1 MENCLFLMCKFRGV
15 TLVIKYNNG
24 FNFKDLV
31 YKLCAKWS
39 ELVGSFL
46 NISYSRAGH
55 SSCGLESEE
64 DLEVMVRLA
73 FSCDIHRID
82 VFVKCCSLGEGYLIC
97 DGETSSSS
105 SSSVVCETDFL
116 PSFYSNQWKPL
127 LSDGWVN
134 CMKGVGQRFAQGV
147 VEFRD
152 ALSKYYIHSD
162 FNFDF
167 VKNDKDRVTV
177 HCKRRADLGCLW
189 SVHARVENY
198 SKAFVI
204 KQFDDVH
211 TCGSSFRT
219 IKHARMTSS
228 MIGGLISSDIRNKAL
243 TSVSEVV
250 CDFKDYYG
258 TKVSYRRSWMGVEK
272 AKGLVFGDYSSSF
285 DDLRWYVD
293 AANACNLGSVFD
305 MEFDIDSKGR
315 HFKCLFF
322 AFEACIH
329 GFKYCRPVLMLDGT
343 FLKGRHKGCLL
354 AATAK
359 DGNQGLYPLCFAIV
373 DGESYDSWHW
383 FLSKLLGILTLE
395 RDIAFVTN
403 RHRGLLKAL
412 AEVFPF
418 SCNSFCL
425 MHLKRN
431 LKTYLSVKSRE
442 SKEYL
447 LTLFSRC
454 AYAPTI
460 ELLNELFEEFK
471 GRCGRNVE
479 RFLEDLPNE
488 CWCNAYFQGKRY
500 GEMCTNAAESFN
512 SWIRDE
518 RHLFSTSLVDAIRVK
533 LMEQFSRRKEVGNKW
548 NRIVCPFAEKKL
560 EEAFNDT
567 KAWIVKKCSDDIYE
581 IQLDHSVMV
590 DIGKRCC
597 SCRLWEIDSFPYKHG
612 FCAIKRS
619 EKDLNCFL
627 DDYYRVSSYCDS
639 YSHSIYPVPSMWKPN
654 VVVDDDVVLPPLC
667 KRPAGHLRTERI
679 PSKGEIKRIRCS
691 RCEKMRTHNRKT
703 CKQALF

>member
-1 MENCLFLMCKFRGV
+1 
-15 TLVIKYNNG
+15 
-24 FNFKDLV
+24 
-31 YKLCAKWS
+31 
-39 ELVGSFL
+39 
-46 NISYSRAGH
+46 
-55 SSCGLESEE
+55 
-64 DLEVMVRLA
+64 
-73 FSCDIHRID
+73 
-82 VFVKCCSLGEGYLIC
+82 
-97 DGETSSSS
+97 
-105 SSSVVCETDFL
+105 
-116 PSFYSNQWKPL
+116 
-127 LSDGWVN
+127 
-134 CMKGVGQRFAQGV
+134 MKGVGQRFAQGV

-152 ALSKYYIHSD
+152 ALS
-162 FNFDF
+162 N
-167 VKNDKDRVTV
+167 
-177 HCKRRADLGCLW
+177 
-189 SVHARVENY
+189 VHARVKNY

-204 KQFDDVH
+204 KQFDNVH

-258 TKVSYRRSWMGVEK
+258 TEVSYRRAWMGVEK
-272 AKGLVFGDYSSSF
+272 ARGLVFGDYSSSF

-293 AANACNLGSVFD
+293 AANACNPGSVFD

-315 HFKCLFF
+315 HFRCLFF

-329 GFKYCRPVLMLDGT
+329 GFKYCRPLLMLDGT
-343 FLKGRHKGCLL
+343 FLKGRHTGCLL

-373 DGESYDSWHW
+373 DSESYDSWHW
-383 FLSKLLGILTLE
+383 FLSKL
-395 RDIAFVTN
+395 F
-403 RHRGLLKAL
+403 
-412 AEVFPF
+412 
-418 SCNSFCL
+418 
-425 MHLKRN
+425 
-431 LKTYLSVKSRE
+431 
-442 SKEYL
+442 
-447 LTLFSRC
+447 
-454 AYAPTI
+454 
-460 ELLNELFEEFK
+460 EFK
-471 GRCGRNVE
+471 GRCGRSVE

-500 GEMCTNAAESFN
+500 GKMYTNAAESFN

-518 RHLFSTSLVDAIRVK
+518 RHLFSASLVDAIRVK
-533 LMEQFSRRKEVGNKW
+533 LMEQFLRRREVGNKW
-548 NRIVCPFAEKKL
+548 NHIVCPFAEKKL

-590 DIGKRCC
+590 DIGKRYY
-597 SCRLWEIDSFPYKHG
+597 SCRLWEIDYFPCKHG

-619 EKDLNCFL
+619 VKDLNCFL

-667 KRPAGHLRTERI
+667 KRPAGRPRTEN
-679 PSKGEIKRIRCS
+679 
-691 RCEKMRTHNRKT
+691 T
-703 CKQALF
+703 F